1 MKYLNIIIRI
11 FQNLHHYNCCQGVN
25 FVFTAYRLI
34 QNLQHG
40 DKKLLKISLL
50 KELFE
55 EVLKSYGYFFYL
67 LTKNNNVPVNIQCIK
82 QKVRRTMGPAVT
94 EVYLAH
100 KHVRINCILMIFV
113 ATFPSLSVFES

>member
-55 EVLKSYGYFFYL
+55 EVLKLYGYFL
-67 LTKNNNVPVNIQCIK
+67 SLTKNNNVPINIQCIK
-82 QKVRRTMGPAVT
+82 QKVRRTMGSAVT

-100 KHVRINCILMIFV
+100 KHVRIKCILMIFV

>member
-1 MKYLNIIIRI
+1 MVIR
-11 FQNLHHYNCCQGVN
+11 N
-25 FVFTAYRLI
+25 
-34 QNLQHG
+34 
-40 DKKLLKISLL
+40 LL

-67 LTKNNNVPVNIQCIK
+67 LTKNNNVPINIQCIK

-100 KHVRINCILMIFV
+100 KHVRIKCILMIFV
-113 ATFPSLSVFES
+113 ATFPSRSVFES

>member
-11 FQNLHHYNCCQGVN
+11 FQNLHQYNCCQGVN

-40 DKKLLKISLL
+40 DKKLLKIYLL
-50 KELFE
+50 KELFG
-55 EVLKSYGYFFYL
+55 EVLKLYGYFL
-67 LTKNNNVPVNIQCIK
+67 SLTKNNNVPINIQCIK
-82 QKVRRTMGPAVT
+82 QKVRRTMGSAVT

-100 KHVRINCILMIFV
+100 KHVRIKCILMIFV

>member
-40 DKKLLKISLL
+40 DKKLLKINLL

-55 EVLKSYGYFFYL
+55 EVLKSYGYFL
-67 LTKNNNVPVNIQCIK
+67 SLTKNNNVPIK
-82 QKVRRTMGPAVT
+82 TKGSSHNGIGCYRG
-94 EVYLAH
+94 
-100 KHVRINCILMIFV
+100 
-113 ATFPSLSVFES
+113 LSCT